1 LAGEIMQVF
10 ISYAAADEVLAR
22 KLAETLRKSGLDV
35 WDGTEILP
43 GENWA
48 AKVAEALQNS
58 QAMVVLLTPNS
69 LRSSHVRHEISYALG
84 DEHYDRRLIPVLAAP
99 PDELPREEIP
109 WILNN
114 FQMVS
119 LLEHQQ
125 DEEGFKKVAQVVKE
139 ANLIPS

>member
-1 LAGEIMQVF
+1 MQVF
-10 ISYAAADEVLAR
+10 ISHATADEMLVQKLSEALR
-22 KLAETLRKSGLDV
+22 KLGLDV

-48 AKVAEALQNS
+48 TKVGEALQES

-69 LRSSHVRHEISYALG
+69 LHSSHVRHEISYALG
-84 DEHYDRRLIPVLAAP
+84 AENYDRRLIPVLAAP
-99 PDELPREEIP
+99 SDQLPKDEIP

-119 LLEHQQ
+119 LLKHEQN
-125 DEEGFKKVAQVVKE
+125 EEGFKRVAQAVKE
-139 ANLIPS
+139 ANLIAS